1 MANVTISERAFQ
13 NLLTLAQKQGRTPE
27 EVLES
32 LLGIEDDPGKVYD
45 NLDDFFHSLG
55 LSQEAIDRVNSQPD
69 EADPSEYEHAD
80 L

>member
-1 MANVTISERAFQ
+1 MANITISEHAYQ
-13 NLLTLAQKQGRTPE
+13 NLLTLAHKQGQTPE

-32 LLGIEDDPGKVYD
+32 LLGIEDDPGKIYN

-69 EADPSEYEHAD
+69 EADPSECEHAD
-80 L
+80 P